1 MTRQKVIKEIEK
13 IKDLLVEVNDEDVSD
28 YAREK
33 AYIKLDSAIEYLEEN
48 EEI

>member
-33 AYIKLDSAIEYLEEN
+33 AYIKLDSAIECLEEN
-48 EEI
+48 EDI